1 MPVLGMRTVGDLSEE
16 ELAQI
21 GRQTIERL
29 LRGPQ
34 GIPTAAQRNFAMQ
47 VYQQIAPQLTPEYR
61 TSLGEFLRP
70 YFEGPPGSRPTYAT
84 LRQARPLFESQF
96 EGAGRDVS
104 GVSPWLLSYAQPL
117 QDRSGLA
124 AGPALAERAWEQYL
138 QGVVGGMVRD
148 PVTGQLVPTNEMQLA
163 LGLSWLAS
171 AAEANQGQPLTSVL
185 ETIFGWPSGAGTS
198 AGQGQTSGATAED
211 LSSSAKAVL
220 APETGEGKII
230 RSASDAAA
238 GASAQ
243 AQGIRPNWQVPS
255 LWQQIAAYFTP
266 GGTDRLAPS
275 PEVVQALQEHFAT
288 PQEAFEAVN
297 EALRQAERDSN
308 TPPNLLQA
316 LRALQVYLAQKAI
329 TGNFWDWRSH
339 VPFVQ
344 PGW

>member
-1 MPVLGMRTVGDLSEE
+1 MPVLGMRTVGDLSDE

-34 GIPTAAQRNFAMQ
+34 GIPTAAQREFAMQ
-47 VYQQIAPQLTPEYR
+47 VYRQIAPQLTPEYR
-61 TSLGEFLRP
+61 TAFGEFLRP

-84 LRQARPLFESQF
+84 LQQVRSLVEPQLR
-96 EGAGRDVS
+96 GAGGDVS
-104 GVSPWLLSYAQPL
+104 GISPWLLAYAQPL
-117 QDRSGLA
+117 QDRSGLT
-124 AGPALAERAWEQYL
+124 AGTALAERAWEQYL
-138 QGVVGGMVRD
+138 QGLVGGMVRD

-171 AAEANQGQPLTSVL
+171 AAEANQGQPLTRVL
-185 ETIFGWPSGAGTS
+185 ETIFGWQPGSVTW

-238 GASAQ
+238 RASAQ
-243 AQGIRPNWQVPS
+243 AQGTGPNWQVPS
-255 LWQQIAAYFTP
+255 WWQRIVAYFTP

-275 PEVVQALQEHFAT
+275 PEVVQALQEEFAT
-288 PQEAFEAVN
+288 PLEALQAVN
-297 EALRQAERDSN
+297 AAIRQAEQN
-308 TPPNLLQA
+308 PNIMDPNVLQA
-316 LRALQVYLAQKAI
+316 LRALQAYLVEKVM
-329 TGNFWDWRSH
+329 GNFWDWRAH

-344 PGW
+344 PRW